1 MEMTL
6 LLSDCQDLPLQSMRI
21 LTKLLFQFVWA
32 GIQPYQSLK
41 LPIWLLAGVV
51 QPMIELIKE
60 TLLGKDNKQD
70 RPCSTEQGIKQFQDR
85 LLCRNKNL
93 ISFFKNTTY

>member
-1 MEMTL
+1 
-6 LLSDCQDLPLQSMRI
+6 MRI

-51 QPMIELIKE
+51 HPMIELIKE
-60 TLLGKDNKQD
+60 TLLGKDDKQE
-70 RPCSTEQGIKQFQDR
+70 RQCSAEKGA
-85 LLCRNKNL
+85 RNNFDGNVL
-93 ISFFKNTTY
+93 SFW